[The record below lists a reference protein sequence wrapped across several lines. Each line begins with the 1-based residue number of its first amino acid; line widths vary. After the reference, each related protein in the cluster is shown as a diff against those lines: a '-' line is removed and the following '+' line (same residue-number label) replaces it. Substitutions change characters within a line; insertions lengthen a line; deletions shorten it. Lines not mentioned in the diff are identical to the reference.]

1 MSERISLNIA
11 LFKDNVIS
19 LKNSVQNLEGKMS
32 TNQTFDQ
39 TNIKPF
45 INDLENTIRS
55 LDLLNE
61 YKTMFLS
68 DIEVLEDIG
77 EKIREQDLRLSQVQH
92 HDIRDGYK
100 PIQL

>member
-1 MSERISLNIA
+1 M
-11 LFKDNVIS
+11 
-19 LKNSVQNLEGKMS
+19 
-32 TNQTFDQ
+32 
-39 TNIKPF
+39 
-45 INDLENTIRS
+45 
-55 LDLLNE
+55 LNE